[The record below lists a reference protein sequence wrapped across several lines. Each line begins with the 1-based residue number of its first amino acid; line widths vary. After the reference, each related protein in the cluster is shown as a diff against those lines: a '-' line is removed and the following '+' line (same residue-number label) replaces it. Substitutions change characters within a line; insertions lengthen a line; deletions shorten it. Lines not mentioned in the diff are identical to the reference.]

1 MEPDSRTGQGRG
13 CVSYVLTQPCDSY
26 IMILTL

>member
-13 CVSYVLTQPCDSY
+13 CVSYVLTQPCDASPVVPA
-26 IMILTL
+26 L

>member
-13 CVSYVLTQPCDSY
+13 CVSYVLTQPCDAVPV
-26 IMILTL
+26 IHTL